1 MDFTRRAT
9 WPGGIDNKSAEN
21 AVSDGFVRRLVN
33 LDPLPGGTLGLR
45 AGFEAVTTGLSV
57 RGAVGYR
64 DQVVF
69 ADGDQLRSY
78 SQHTDSVQ
86 TIATIAGAG
95 RFSATVFNDELF
107 ISTENQCLRY
117 DGVRVRRWGVP
128 TVMAQPVPIVGSGGL
143 PAGTYQ
149 IAMTLLI
156 DGEEGGTGGSM
167 SITVPENS
175 SLTFSLPYGAR
186 LYVSD
191 NAGATPYLQAEG
203 SGDFTLVS
211 IDTSGARLST
221 QFMVEPQPADSLA
234 SINGVIVSVDGC
246 VLWHTDPFRP
256 HLRSPMRAFFQYPSA
271 ISVVAAVA
279 GGVYVCADKTYFL
292 AALETGEP
300 SQSVPLPYGAIA
312 GTVTYLPDGRAA
324 WMTRYGIAV
333 GDKQGSVSLISE
345 KNFAPE
351 QAAGGASGMLEHN
364 GNQLVVTT
372 LNSAR
377 RDNPLAATDY
387 YEGEVIT
394 P

>member
-9 WPGGIDNKSAEN
+9 WPGGIDNKSAEQ
-21 AVSDGFVRRLVN
+21 AMPEGFVRRLVN
-33 LDPLPGGTLGLR
+33 LDPLPGGVLGLR
-45 AGFEAVTTGLSV
+45 AGFEAAASGSAV
-57 RGAVGYR
+57 RGAIGYR
-64 DQVVF
+64 NEVVF

-78 SQHTDSVQ
+78 NQHTDSTQ
-86 TIATIAGAG
+86 SIATIAGAG
-95 RFSATVFNDELF
+95 RFSAAVFNDELF

-117 DGVRVRRWGVP
+117 DGARVRRWGVP
-128 TVMAQPVPIVGSGGL
+128 TVIAQPVPIIGAGGL

-149 IAMTLLI
+149 ITMTLLL
-156 DGEEGGTGGSM
+156 DGDEGGTSGSM
-167 SITVPENS
+167 SITVPDNS
-175 SLTFSLPYGAR
+175 SLTFSLPSGAR

-191 NAGATPYLQAEG
+191 NAGSTPYLQYDGAGE
-203 SGDFTLVS
+203 FTLVS

-221 QFMVEPQPADSLA
+221 QFMVEPQPADSLS
-234 SINGVIVSVDGC
+234 SINGVIVSVDGS
-246 VLWHTDPFRP
+246 VLWHSEPFRP

-271 ISVVAAVA
+271 ISVMAPVA
-279 GGVYVCADKTYFL
+279 GGIYVCADKTYFL
-292 AALETGEP
+292 SGIETAEP
-300 SQSVPLPYGAIA
+300 NQSERLPYGAVA
-312 GTVTYLPDGRAA
+312 GTVTELPDGRVA

-333 GDKQGSVSLISE
+333 GDAQGSIALISE

-351 QAAGGASGMLEHN
+351 QASGGASGLLEYN